1 MATPAHCLYCFESL
15 AASLEHKELLSLRQ
29 VHELWEKYKAAQAD
43 AVDADADV
51 PDVDVEGPS
60 DIEGE
65 IEEELSSLREN
76 FKSNGTLE
84 VPGSS
89 SGSSSSTPS
98 SVSTSSSS
106 RTPTSGLGS
115 SSSNSSSNSLLP
127 ATGRRLGS
135 QPQGVYT
142 NHQQDEDKPLFVTW
156 NTVSRSGNKTLRGCI
171 GTFEAQELE
180 HGLKNYALTSGCSA
194 FDDSRFLPIAKRELP
209 TLECGVTLLT
219 DFEPAPTP
227 MSWDIGTHGLRIS
240 FTYHSKRYGAT
251 YLPDVPVEQGWTKE
265 ETLVSLMRKA
275 GWSGKRDEWRKVADL
290 KVVRYQ
296 GKKVAVDYAGWMEW
310 KEWVEKHRDL

>member
-15 AASLEHKELLSLRQ
+15 AASLEHKELRSLHQ
-29 VHELWEKYKAAQAD
+29 VHELWKQYKASNAEV
-43 AVDADADV
+43 VDGDLEA
-51 PDVDVEGPS
+51 PEVDMEAPAN
-60 DIEGE
+60 IEDE

-76 FKSNGTLE
+76 FKSSNALK
-84 VPGSS
+84 VPGS

-115 SSSNSSSNSLLP
+115 SSNSSSNSFLP
-127 ATGRRLGS
+127 AANRQLGGS
-135 QPQGVYT
+135 QSQGLT
-142 NHQQDEDKPLFVTW
+142 SQQDEDKPLFVTW
-156 NTVSRSGNKTLRGCI
+156 NTVSRGGSKTLRGCI

-180 HGLKNYALTSGCSA
+180 HGLKNYALTS
-194 FDDSRFLPIAKRELP
+194 
-209 TLECGVTLLT
+209 VTLLT

-227 MSWDIGTHGLRIS
+227 MSWDVGTHGLRIS

-275 GWSGKRDEWRKVADL
+275 GWGGRKDEWRKVADL

-296 GKKVAVDYAGWMEW
+296 GKKVAVGYSEWMEW
-310 KEWVEKHRDL
+310 REWVEKQGDR

>member
-15 AASLEHKELLSLRQ
+15 AASLEHRELLSLRQ
-29 VHELWEKYKAAQAD
+29 VHELWERYKASHAEAGD
-43 AVDADADV
+43 AEAEV
-51 PDVDVEGPS
+51 PEVDVEAPTN
-60 DIEGE
+60 IEDE

-76 FKSNGTLE
+76 IKSNNALR

-115 SSSNSSSNSLLP
+115 SSNSSSNSFFP
-127 ATGRRLGS
+127 AVSRQPGS
-135 QPQGVYT
+135 QSQSCPVLP
-142 NHQQDEDKPLFVTW
+142 DEDKPLFVTW
-156 NTVSRSGNKTLRGCI
+156 NTVSRSGSKTLRGCI

-180 HGLKNYALTSGCSA
+180 HGLKNYALTSA
-194 FDDSRFLPIAKRELP
+194 FDDSRFLPITKRELP

-265 ETLVSLMRKA
+265 ETLISLMRKA
-275 GWSGKRDEWRKVADL
+275 GWGGKKDEWRKVADL
-290 KVVRYQ
+290 KVIRYQ
-296 GKKVAVDYAGWMEW
+296 GKKVAVDHSAWVEW
-310 KEWVEKHRDL
+310 RGWVEKQGGL